1 MSHQSTPRAPN
12 ATPLAASLTTV
23 GSMGML
29 QVGDSIVAST
39 QVNNKDHHA
48 LIAIPGGVTAT
59 GPWVVTLSG
68 NCSFTKNATYPS
80 FGVLVS
86 NGVTAASSNGLF
98 TGYYQFSGNTLSPG
112 AWLITLNTQTRPA
125 VYFGDNAFT
134 QDAPPYYF
142 RIIND
147 GTNYIY
153 QYSLMKGSF
162 WRTIFSNTTA
172 TVGITPSH
180 YGFSLGCANSLG
192 FASATIDTLSMT
204 TIVQKTITN
213 VTSDG
218 TLYTVTTSAAHGLIT
233 GDSVSITSVTG
244 TGTSPNARYE
254 NTVIFTGT
262 NTFTVPAGGAFTY
275 TSGGL
280 VTLTSR

>member
-12 ATPLAASLTTV
+12 ATPLVANLTVV
-23 GSMGML
+23 GTMGLL
-29 QVGDSIVAST
+29 QSGDSVIAST

-48 LIAIPGGVTAT
+48 LLALPGGVTAA

-68 NCSFTKNATYPS
+68 NATFTRGSTYPS
-80 FGVLVS
+80 FGVMVA
-86 NGVTAASSNGLF
+86 NGTTAASSTGLF
-98 TGYYQFSGNTLSPG
+98 SGYYHFNSNTLVPG
-112 AWLITLNTQTRPA
+112 GWTITLNTQTRPA
-125 VYFGDNAFT
+125 IYYGDNTYTPDTGPF
-134 QDAPPYYF
+134 YF

-153 QYSLMKGSF
+153 QTSIMRGTF

-172 TVGITPSH
+172 TVGITPTH
-180 YGFSLGCANSLG
+180 YGFSLGCANGSA
-192 FASATIDTLSMT
+192 FASAIVDSLSMT
-204 TIVQKTITN
+204 TISQSTITN

-244 TGTSPNARYE
+244 TGTSPNNRYE
-254 NTVIFTGT
+254 NTVISTGT

-280 VTLTSR
+280 STLTSR